1 MKRVCRVTMAVV
13 LSVAVLTFSGCG
25 LVKEAAVE
33 AVRESMGDE
42 YADAYAAEYD
52 AAMAELER
60 EWDKVDEELKAEM
73 KDEYE
78 AMKVQLKEEWDS
90 KKEELKNSAESAI
103 QEELGTDGETAKALA
118 DKGIQWI
125 DSLFKPKWDYPLEEP
140 YCNWTGYKEE
150 TWSWSEWEMTD
161 PNGQGNE
168 YHLGIDI
175 KSRTG
180 NTDIYAAANGTVV
193 FGKDSPQKTS
203 GNGYKVVIEHEL
215 DGEKIYSIYSHLAK
229 TEDMPEVG
237 TEVKRGEKIGTMG
250 STGVSSGPHLH
261 FAVYKANGKF
271 NPHGRTQK
279 FTGNIKEREGYVF
292 YNPKYIIENDKLPE

>member
-42 YADAYAAEYD
+42 YADVYAAEYD

-103 QEELGTDGETAKALA
+103 QEEFGTDGETAKALA

-125 DSLFKPKWDYPLEEP
+125 DSLFGLKWDYPMENPKCTWGE
-140 YCNWTGYKEE
+140 YEEE
-150 TWSWSEWEMTD
+150 TWSWSEEEFCD
-161 PNGQGNE
+161 GRARD
-168 YHLGIDI
+168 YHLGLDLY
-175 KSRTG
+175 STTG
-180 NTDIYAAANGTVV
+180 NTDIYAAADGVV
-193 FGKDSPQKTS
+193 KFASGAGGASD
-203 GNGYKVVIEHEL
+203 GNGFHVIIEHEF
-215 DGEKIYSIYSHLAK
+215 DGETVYSLYSHLAK
-229 TEDMPEVG
+229 YTDLPKAG

-250 STGVSSGPHLH
+250 NTGVSGGPHLH
-261 FAVYKANGKF
+261 FSVYSGYQVSPDGRANF
-271 NPHGRTQK
+271 
-279 FTGNIKEREGYVF
+279 FTGDSTVWEGSTF